1 MRNKYKLAMGVLSI
15 GVLVGMVMLG
25 LVLSDRTKAIRF
37 VGRMGAG
44 INLGN
49 TLDSTG
55 LREYRTDADDLEY
68 ETFWGNPRA
77 DAETFCAM
85 KAAGFGT
92 VRIPVT
98 WEDHLDED
106 YQISESWLNRVQEVV
121 DMALE
126 EDLYVILNMHHEKWL
141 NLEMEREEEIR
152 EEFVTVWEQIAER
165 FRNYDEKLLFEAM
178 NEPRLRDSEYEWTSG
193 TEEMRSMVNGLN
205 EVFVKTVR
213 DTGGEN
219 KKRYLMVCPYA
230 TNHESE
236 AMQGLVVPDDDRVIV
251 SVHMYTPY
259 SFCQKEDGDI
269 TWDTEETRERVAGA
283 FREMNSLF
291 VEQNI
296 PVILTEF
303 GCVDKGNTQERV
315 TWTEHYME
323 QSTRYGI
330 PCIWWDCGS
339 YGLLDRENKT
349 WKFPEIV
356 EVLTGKSVKESN
368 VSEEE
373 SEKGT

>member
-1 MRNKYKLAMGVLSI
+1 MKRKKELLLGMLSI
-15 GVLVGMVMLG
+15 GLLCGMAVLGGFLA
-25 LVLSDRTKAIRF
+25 DRTRAVRF
-37 VGRMGAG
+37 VKGMGPG

-55 LREYRTDADDLEY
+55 LREYRPEADDLEY

-77 DAETFCAM
+77 DAETFLAM
-85 KAAGFGT
+85 KEAGFGT

-106 YQISESWLNRVQEVV
+106 CQISDAWLGRVQEVV

-126 EDLYVILNMHHEKWL
+126 ADLYVILDLHHEEWL
-141 NLEMEREEEIR
+141 DLKRERENDIR
-152 EEFVTVWEQIAER
+152 QEFIIVWEQIAKR
-165 FRNYDEKLLFEAM
+165 FQAYDERLLFESM

-193 TEEMRSMVNGLN
+193 TEELRAMVNDLN
-205 EVFVKTVR
+205 RVFVETVR
-213 DTGGEN
+213 STGGGN
-219 KKRYLMVCPYA
+219 QKRYLLVCPYA
-230 TNHESE
+230 SHNETE
-236 AMQGLVVPDDDRVIV
+236 AMQGLIVPDDSRLIV

-259 SFCQKEDGDI
+259 SFCQKEDGD
-269 TWDTEETRERVAGA
+269 TMWDTQETRERIQEA
-283 FREMNSLF
+283 FGEMNRLF
-291 VEQNI
+291 VERDI

-315 TWTEHYME
+315 NWTEYYKS
-323 QSTRYGI
+323 QADRFGI
-330 PCIWWDCGS
+330 PCIWWDCGA

-356 EVLTGKSVKESN
+356 GVLTK
-368 VSEEE
+368 
-373 SEKGT
+373 